1 MTDKYHASVLIITR
15 NKPDRLEITLNS
27 LLNQYVNNFLFE
39 VVIIDDGS
47 DIDLEMII
55 EKYSF
60 YLKIKYIKIKHQ
72 GISVARNI
80 GIDAASGEIIILT
93 DDDVILNPTFV
104 SAHIFEHLK
113 EKNLVVVGDRYNLYC
128 SNLMHDSFKSSLAKA
143 LHGDMDELLKKTR
156 RDFYGKITLKLF
168 DVEYQNYHHA
178 RWICF
183 VARNVS
189 VRKSDL
195 VKVGSFDE
203 KFIGWGVEDVE
214 LGYRLYLYGIC
225 YKYRKD
231 AIVYHLEHPVGSNRL
246 RDINKNFDYF
256 MRKHT
261 TVAPIVYKEFTFGK
275 ISLEELCESLRNGFR
290 TEVKSSKKTYYKMI
304 R

>member
-1 MTDKYHASVLIITR
+1 MDSKYNASVLIITR
-15 NKPDRLEITLNS
+15 NKPERLDITLKS
-27 LLNQYVNNFLFE
+27 LSNQYVNYFSFE
-39 VVIIDDGS
+39 VIIIDDGS
-47 DIDLEMII
+47 DIDLKNII
-55 EKYSF
+55 EKYYY
-60 YLKIKYIKIKHQ
+60 YLNIEYIKIKHQ

-80 GIDAASGEIIILT
+80 GINAASGEIIIFT

-104 SAHIFEHLK
+104 SAHVFEHLK
-113 EKNLVVVGDRYNLYC
+113 EKNLAVVGDRYNVYC
-128 SNLMHDSFKSSLAKA
+128 SNLMHNSFKSSLAKA
-143 LHGDMDELLKKTR
+143 LHGDMNELLKKTR

-189 VRKSDL
+189 VRKNDL
-195 VKVGSFDE
+195 VRVGNFDE
-203 KFIGWGVEDVE
+203 KFTGWGVEDIE
-214 LGYRLYLYGIC
+214 LGYRLHLYGIC

-231 AIVYHLEHPVGSNRL
+231 AIVYHLEHPVGNNRV

-256 MRKHT
+256 MKKHT
-261 TVAPIVYKEFTFGK
+261 TVAPILYKDFTFGK
-275 ISLEELCESLRNGFR
+275 ISLEELCESLKNGFII
-290 TEVKSSKKTYYKMI
+290 EVKSSKNTYYKMI